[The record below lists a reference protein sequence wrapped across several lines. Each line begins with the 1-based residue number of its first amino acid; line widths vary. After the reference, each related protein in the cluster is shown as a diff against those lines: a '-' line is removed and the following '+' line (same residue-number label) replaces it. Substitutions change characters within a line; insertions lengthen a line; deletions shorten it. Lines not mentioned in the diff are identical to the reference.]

1 MLEAIPADSART
13 FLHFSYSYLTSVG
26 ATLAMESYLNTIGA
40 DREGFSVSDIR
51 PDGKPSLVRGI
62 RGALER
68 NTMRYYLA
76 IEAYLDTLSAPAEQR
91 FEKRLRDWYSLAE
104 RYRQLRDLDL
114 QEYLDTKLKA
124 LRAQHGEP

>member
-1 MLEAIPADSART
+1 
-13 FLHFSYSYLTSVG
+13 
-26 ATLAMESYLNTIGA
+26 
-40 DREGFSVSDIR
+40 
-51 PDGKPSLVRGI
+51 
-62 RGALER
+62 
-68 NTMRYYLA
+68 MRYYLA